1 MISSFPLYTLLGLS
15 KGVMTS
21 EPRTRRWEGKSNA
34 ELRRLRLAEAHGEKE
49 PEMAMA
55 SGAQAWEL
63 VI

>member
-1 MISSFPLYTLLGLS
+1 
-15 KGVMTS
+15 MTS

-34 ELRRLRLAEAHGEKE
+34 EPKRLRLAETHGENKL
-49 PEMAMA
+49 EMAVA

>member
-1 MISSFPLYTLLGLS
+1 
-15 KGVMTS
+15 MTS